1 MYINV
6 DDKLVEIQ
14 KKINKIE
21 DDDSDFASNKKWQE
35 LRNQQDVLYEL
46 KRQEMGNDRT
56 L

>member
-6 DDKLVEIQ
+6 DEKLVEIQ

-35 LRNQQDVLYEL
+35 LRNQQNVLYDF
-46 KRQEMGNDRT
+46 KRQEMEDERII
-56 L
+56 